1 MCDANERDRERP
13 RQREAETER
22 AETQR
27 AETHRCR
34 ICSRRLGNHTHTC
47 FSLAS
52 LSQALAQGRRLEA
65 GSDAVSYSIFELDKN
80 DGSMQLKGSYPKK
93 VNVDGAKVK
102 FRRRTAKKGFGDT
115 LLGAGGVGGM
125 GDDVWR
131 ELLERENWGEIDD
144 AWAKFRRELE
154 LGREFDVVDEQGDT
168 VDFGADYTDDLTEP
182 PDD

>member
-1 MCDANERDRERP
+1 MR
-13 RQREAETER
+13 
-22 AETQR
+22 
-27 AETHRCR
+27 
-34 ICSRRLGNHTHTC
+34 
-47 FSLAS
+47 
-52 LSQALAQGRRLEA
+52 
-65 GSDAVSYSIFELDKN
+65 
-80 DGSMQLKGSYPKK
+80 LKGSYPKK

-154 LGREFDVVDEQGDT
+154 LGREFDVVDEHGDT